1 MHGKVRSKWD
11 GPFKVVNKSSHGAI
25 TLQRNKGFKVN
36 GQCLKVYLEPNKHE
50 NEEVDVIKF
59 VQLC

>member
-1 MHGKVRSKWD
+1 MVH
-11 GPFKVVNKSSHGAI
+11 FEVVNKSSHGAV
-25 TLQRNKGFKVN
+25 TLQSNKGFKVN

-50 NEEVDVIKF
+50 MEEVDAIEF

>member
-1 MHGKVRSKWD
+1 MVHSKL
-11 GPFKVVNKSSHGAI
+11 STSHHMEPV
-25 TLQRNKGFKVN
+25 TLQINKGFKVN
-36 GQCLKVYLEPNKHE
+36 GQCLKVYLELNNHE